1 MTTVMP
7 PAVDDLVSRNRRRLE
22 RAAEIQR
29 RLEAA
34 APPYTR
40 ATVLE
45 PLNELLVELA
55 NVGSESSL
63 LSEVHPE
70 LEVREAAE
78 RMAQEGEKFG
88 TQLAQSRPIYDALG
102 AIDPRTLDPTALR
115 ALTLTRQDMKRSGVE
130 LDDATR
136 ERVRKVREELVLIE
150 QEFARNYR
158 DDVRSIELTDVTE
171 LAGLPPDYV
180 QAHPPGPDGKIRIS
194 TNYPDVIP
202 FMAYA
207 KSARAR
213 RELSFVNLNRCV
225 PRNLELLK
233 QMLAKRHELAG
244 LLGYA
249 SWSDYATEDKMTG
262 SATAAWDFIERAYGA
277 TRGGA
282 AVELAEL
289 LAAKRADDPGARELG
304 SWDLAYYVESVK
316 RERFNYD
323 SREMRPYFEYR
334 AVRQAILDLNS
345 ELFNIEFRPIAME
358 LWHPSVETFDVV
370 VDGEPRGRI
379 SLDMFPRDGKYKHA
393 ACFTLRRGVGGRQ
406 DPHGVLVC
414 NFPDPEMQR
423 PALMNHSE
431 VVTYFHEFGH
441 LIHVIMEGRVP
452 WARLTRVNEW
462 DFIEA
467 PSQFLEE
474 WIYDYEVLRRFAK
487 HIETQEAISEQLV
500 RRMRE
505 ARDFARAVLIQRQL
519 WLSAVSLYLHDRDPK
534 QLDPTTV
541 VFDLAEKYSPT
552 KQDPGTHL
560 EASFGHLEGYT
571 ALYYTYML
579 SLTVAKDFHTKF
591 TDGLMDVA
599 QARRYRDLILAP
611 GGTKP
616 ARELARDF
624 LGRDFNFEAFERWLS
639 PKEPATA

>member
-7 PAVDDLVSRNRRRLE
+7 AVDELVVRNRDRLD
-22 RAAEIQR
+22 RAAQIQEA
-29 RLEAA
+29 LESLP
-34 APPYTR
+34 PPYTR
-40 ATVLE
+40 ETVLE
-45 PLNELLVELA
+45 PLNDLMLELA

-63 LSEVHPE
+63 LAEVHPE
-70 LEVREAAE
+70 LGVREAAE
-78 RMAQEGEKFG
+78 RAAQDAEKFG
-88 TQLAQSRPIYDALG
+88 TNLAQSRPIYEALG
-102 AIDPRTLDPTALR
+102 GIDPTTLDPAALR

-136 ERVRKVREELVLIE
+136 ERVRTLREELVLIE

-158 DDVRSIELTDVTE
+158 DDVRSIELEDASE

-180 QAHPPGPDGKIRIS
+180 QSHQPDPDDKIRIT
-194 TNYPDVIP
+194 TNYPDLIP

-207 KSARAR
+207 RSSRAR
-213 RELSFVNLNRCV
+213 RALSFVNLNRCV
-225 PRNLELLK
+225 PRNLELLRE
-233 QMLAKRHELAG
+233 MLAKRHALAR

-249 SWSDYATEDKMTG
+249 SWADYVTEDKMTG
-262 SATAAWDFIERAYGA
+262 SASAAWEFIARAYDA
-277 TRGGA
+277 TRAGVTA
-282 AVELAEL
+282 EMAEL
-289 LAAKRADDPGARELG
+289 LAAKRKDDPSARELG
-304 SWDLAYYVESVK
+304 SWDLAYYVEQVK
-316 RERFNYD
+316 RERFSYD

-345 ELFNIEFRPIAME
+345 ELFNIEFRPIEME
-358 LWHPSVETFDVV
+358 LWHPSVETFEVL
-370 VDGEPRGRI
+370 VDREPRGRI
-379 SLDMFPRDGKYKHA
+379 SLDMFPREGKYKHA
-393 ACFTLRRGVGGRQ
+393 ACFTLRRGVGGKQ

-414 NFPDPEMQR
+414 NFPDPEVTK

-452 WARLTRVNEW
+452 WVRLGRLNEW

-474 WIYDYEVLRRFAK
+474 WIYDYEVLRRFAR
-487 HIETQEAISEQLV
+487 HIETGAAIPPELV
-500 RRMRE
+500 TRMRE
-505 ARDFARAVLIQRQL
+505 ARDFARAVLVQRQL
-519 WLSAVSLYLHDRDPK
+519 WLSAISLYLHDKDPRD
-534 QLDPTTV
+534 LDPTTV
-541 VFDLAEKYSPT
+541 VFDLAERYSPT

-591 TDGLMDVA
+591 TNGLMDVA
-599 QARRYRDLILAP
+599 QARRYRDCILAP

-624 LGRDFNFEAFERWLS
+624 LGREFNFAAFERWLS

>member
-7 PAVDDLVSRNRRRLE
+7 PATELVARNRVRLD
-22 RAAEIQR
+22 RAADLQR
-29 RLEAA
+29 RLEATQ
-34 APPYTR
+34 PPFTR
-40 ATVLE
+40 DTVLA
-45 PLNELLVELA
+45 PLDELMLELA
-55 NVGSESSL
+55 NVGSETSL
-63 LSEVHPE
+63 LAEVHPE
-70 LEVREAAE
+70 LAVREAAE
-78 RMAQEGEKFG
+78 RLAQEAEKFG
-88 TQLAQSRPIYDALG
+88 TSLGQSRPIYEALG
-102 AIDPRTLDPTALR
+102 GIDMRTLDPIARR
-115 ALTLTRQDMKRSGVE
+115 AVLLTRQDMKRSGVE
-130 LDDATR
+130 LHDATR
-136 ERVRKVREELVLIE
+136 ERVRTAREQLVLIE

-158 DDVRSIELTDVTE
+158 DEVGAIELSDPGE
-171 LAGLPPDYV
+171 LAGLPADYV
-180 QAHPPGPDGKIRIS
+180 QAHQSGPDGKIHIT
-194 TNYPDVIP
+194 TNYPDAIP

-213 RELSFVNLNRCV
+213 RQLSFVNLNRCV

-249 SWSDYATEDKMTG
+249 SWADYATEDKMTG
-262 SATAAWDFIERAYGA
+262 SAQAAWQFVERAYDA
-277 TRGGA
+277 TRAGSGA
-282 AVELAEL
+282 EMAEL
-289 LAAKRADDPGARELG
+289 LAAKRADDPTVTELG
-304 SWDLAYYVESVK
+304 SWDLAYYVEQVK
-316 RERFNYD
+316 RARFNYD

-334 AVRQAILDLNS
+334 TVRQAILDLNS
-345 ELFNIEFRPIAME
+345 ELFDIEFRPIEMT
-358 LWHPSVETFDVV
+358 LWHPSVETFEVL

-379 SLDMFPRDGKYKHA
+379 SLDMFPREGKYKHA
-393 ACFTLRRGVGGRQ
+393 ACFTLRRGLGRAQ

-414 NFPDPEMQR
+414 NFPDPAVTR

-452 WARLTRVNEW
+452 WMRLTRVNEW

-474 WIYDYEVLRRFAK
+474 WIYDYDVLRRFAR
-487 HIETQEAISEQLV
+487 HIETGQPIPEQLV

-505 ARDFARAVLIQRQL
+505 ARDFARAVLVQRQL
-519 WLSAVSLYLHDRDPK
+519 WLSAISLYLHDKDP
-534 QLDPTTV
+534 QDLDTTKV
-541 VFDLAEKYSPT
+541 VFDLAETYSPT

-571 ALYYTYML
+571 ALYYTYQL
-579 SLTVAKDFHTKF
+579 SLTIAKDFHTRF
-591 TDGLMDVA
+591 TNGLMDTVRA
-599 QARRYRDLILAP
+599 KEYRDLILAP

-624 LGRDFNFEAFERWLS
+624 LGREFNFEAYREWLS
-639 PKEPATA
+639 PKA